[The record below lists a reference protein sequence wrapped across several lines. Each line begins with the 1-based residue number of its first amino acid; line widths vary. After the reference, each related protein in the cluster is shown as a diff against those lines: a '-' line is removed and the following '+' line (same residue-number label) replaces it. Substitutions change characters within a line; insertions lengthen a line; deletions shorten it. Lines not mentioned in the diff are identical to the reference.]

1 MPENEKVIAYKGM
14 DKNMKCRGYQYEIG
28 SEYEESEVELC
39 NRGFHA
45 CEYPLAVLEHYPPNS
60 SRYFAVEQSGEIKTD
75 GAKTASTKIK
85 IGAEIGIPGLVK
97 AAIEYTRSRCNPEK
111 SEHTRGNLGA
121 ASATGNWGAASATG
135 DLGAASA
142 TGDRGAAS
150 ATGNQGAASATG
162 DLGAASATG
171 NWGAAS
177 ATGYQ
182 GAASATGNQG
192 AASATGNWGAASA
205 TGNQGAASATGNW
218 GAASATG
225 IGCVAIAT
233 GISGKAK
240 GTAGNAICIVERGD
254 WDGKNYPIKNIYSAI
269 VDGEKIKENV
279 YYMLKDGKLVEV
291 E

>member
-1 MPENEKVIAYKGM
+1 VQDNEKVIAYKGM
-14 DKNMKCRGYQYEIG
+14 DMDMKCRGYQYEVG
-28 SEYEESEVELC
+28 KEYEEEKSELC
-39 NRGFHA
+39 KPGFHA
-45 CEYPLAVLEHYPPNS
+45 CEYPLAVFDYYPPNS

-97 AAIEYTRSRCNPEK
+97 AAIEYTRSRCEPKK
-111 SEHTRGNLGA
+111 SEH
-121 ASATGNWGAASATG
+121 ATGN
-135 DLGAASA
+135 L
-142 TGDRGAAS
+142 
-150 ATGNQGAASATG
+150 
-162 DLGAASATG
+162 
-171 NWGAAS
+171 
-177 ATGYQ
+177 
-182 GAASATGNQG
+182 
-192 AASATGNWGAASA
+192 
-205 TGNQGAASATGNW
+205 

-254 WDGKNYPIKNIYSAI
+254 WDGKTYPIKNIYSAI